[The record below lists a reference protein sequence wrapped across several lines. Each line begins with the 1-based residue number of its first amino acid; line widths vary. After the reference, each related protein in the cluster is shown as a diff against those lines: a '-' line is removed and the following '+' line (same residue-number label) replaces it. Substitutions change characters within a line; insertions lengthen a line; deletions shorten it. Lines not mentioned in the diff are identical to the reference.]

1 MRLTSPESILLGK
14 LQARSLGD
22 PLQPQSLGPLNQES
36 TGLQRISQV
45 KKKRKKGQ
53 RDKNQPLIN
62 EVLNNIVPAGKAK
75 EDGFDSKD
83 KGGETGD
90 NKDKTNSSNTDES

>member
-1 MRLTSPESILLGK
+1 M
-14 LQARSLGD
+14 
-22 PLQPQSLGPLNQES
+22 
-36 TGLQRISQV
+36 
-45 KKKRKKGQ
+45 
-53 RDKNQPLIN
+53 
-62 EVLNNIVPAGKAK
+62 LNNIVPAGKAK